1 MIAEFVL
8 LALGLAGSSMFVFG
22 LLHVPFMLS
31 AIFGVAIAGV
41 LARRGERIHFP
52 ALPTVLT
59 FVPLIVV
66 AFDSVVVPLHDFDGR
81 LFWMLKAK
89 ALAHERRIDGSFFR
103 GESVFDPRNQ
113 YPLLLP
119 LDAASVM
126 IGVKSLDTEN
136 VRWLY
141 VALFAAMVF
150 HVRNKLARFV
160 EPPIAA
166 WCGAV
171 LAWIPQFTVAEEGGA
186 LSAYSDIGVA
196 AFTAAAFFELQEKRS
211 PLRFGL
217 WLAFLTLTKNEGL
230 AIAIVFLILGAFKFR
245 ASLVRAVVPFAIVA
259 AALVDW
265 RHRVPMT
272 DEEATLSLI
281 PTLPQHLGRF
291 AIAVTTFLAHTV
303 SGSTWGLVWFVAIA
317 ALALL
322 AWRREWE
329 APAVVASVIGLYIV
343 VYMVTLWNMRDLID
357 ATADRL
363 LMHVIGPALFAIA
376 RVSERAAQSRYS
388 PPRR

>member
-1 MIAEFVL
+1 MIAELVL
-8 LALGLAGSSMFVFG
+8 LAIGLVGTSMFVFG
-22 LLHVPFMLS
+22 LFHVPFVVS
-31 AIFGVAIAGV
+31 AIAGVAIAGV
-41 LARRGERIHFP
+41 LVRRAPHVHFS
-52 ALPTVLT
+52 ALPTALT
-59 FVPLIVV
+59 IVPLIVV
-66 AFDSVVVPLHDFDGR
+66 AFDSAVVPLHDFDGR

-89 ALAHERRIDGSFFR
+89 ALAHERRIDGPFFR

-119 LDAASVM
+119 LDAAAVM
-126 IGVKSLDTEN
+126 IGTRSLDTEN

-160 EPPIAA
+160 DPSIAA
-166 WCGAV
+166 WCAVV
-171 LAWIPQFTVAEEGGA
+171 LAWVPQFAVVEEGGV
-186 LSAYSDIGVA
+186 LSAYSDVGVA
-196 AFTAAAFFELQEKRS
+196 AFTAAAFFELVERRS
-211 PLRFGL
+211 PFRFGL

-230 AIAIVFLILGAFKFR
+230 AIAIVFLILGIFSFR
-245 ASLVRAVVPFAIVA
+245 WSVARAAVPFVIVA
-259 AALVDW
+259 AALFDW
-265 RHRVPMT
+265 RHRVPIT
-272 DEEATLSLI
+272 DEEATLSLL

-291 AIAVTTFLAHTV
+291 AVAVTTFLGHTV
-303 SGSTWGLVWFVAIA
+303 IGPRWGLLWFAAIA

-329 APAVVASVIGLYIV
+329 APAVVASVIAVYIV
-343 VYMVTLWNMRDLID
+343 VYMVTRWNIRDLVD

-376 RVSERAAQSRYS
+376 RVSDPTARSR
-388 PPRR
+388 